1 MNSLNDKPCIA
12 LLQWD
17 AFWIVPELMSKLL
30 ANDTVLAW
38 ANLLIVSDKRVFDN
52 GDKVARNKTEVR
64 VNERMD
70 EVDF

>member
-1 MNSLNDKPCIA
+1 
-12 LLQWD
+12 
-17 AFWIVPELMSKLL
+17 MSKLL
-30 ANDTVLAW
+30 VNGSVLAW